1 MQWRDR
7 QVLTMAVPSLR
18 YAILR
23 AKASKE
29 RCQLKRQRQERE
41 ERPLRQQKT
50 RSSQGTASPGPNESK
65 KRRGSCACRSK
76 FSKQSRR
83 RVCKNAENELRAAE
97 REECQH
103 FAAYEKQRSNGAYC
117 SDPTHGESA

>member
-41 ERPLRQQKT
+41 ERPLRQTKDT
-50 RSSQGTASPGPNESK
+50 FVSRHSVAWP
-65 KRRGSCACRSK
+65 KRVQEAPR
-76 FSKQSRR
+76 Q
-83 RVCKNAENELRAAE
+83 LRMP
-97 REECQH
+97 Q
-103 FAAYEKQRSNGAYC
+103 QIL
-117 SDPTHGESA
+117 